1 MKWPWT
7 REQKAEQFETVLQRI
22 VAAAS
27 GLSEFVTPETCMK
40 APTVQALVTAI
51 SRRIS
56 ITPVHVLETSESN
69 GREIKKRLPKHPVAR
84 LLRRPNDWQSTVDY
98 WQDLT
103 SSLVRHGKFFAVK
116 GKGQT
121 GPIRKLFPINA
132 SDVTVKQ
139 DTDTLAVSFQHNA
152 VNIPMS
158 KVHYIRGPARNYYD
172 GDSPVDNIKTAIGLE
187 IACEEYGATFFHN
200 GAIPLLFLKYA
211 QGMKGFKTPTDEK
224 KFVDDFQEKFSGR
237 NRHKAFLLPPG
248 IEPQDVNIEN
258 DKAQFLETRKF
269 NQTVIAG
276 AWGVPPHLVGNL
288 ENGTYNN
295 VEQQDKDFTLN
306 VIMPYIKIIESA
318 MERDLLTDRDR
329 NNGIVIRFNMDATLR
344 ADFKS
349 RMEGYQIQIQNAMMT
364 PNEGRE
370 NEGENPST
378 NPVADSLYYSANLI
392 RDGETPETDTEPPES
407 DEGDQDADTDTEPE
421 RDAE

>member
-1 MKWPWT
+1 MKWPWN
-7 REQKAEQFETVLQRI
+7 REQKATEQFETVLQRI

-27 GLSEFVTPETCMK
+27 GLSEYVTPETCMK

-56 ITPVHVLETSESN
+56 ITPVHVFETSESN
-69 GREIKKRLPKHPVAR
+69 GKEIKKKLPNHPIAK
-84 LLRRPNDWQSTVDY
+84 LLKRPNDWQSTVDY
-98 WQDLT
+98 WQDLA
-103 SSLVRHGKFFAVK
+103 SSLVRHGKFISI
-116 GKGQT
+116 KGQGNT
-121 GPIRKLFPINA
+121 GPIRYLWPLKA

-139 DTDTLAVSFQHNA
+139 DDTTRSVSFQYNNNDIA
-152 VNIPMS
+152 MKKI
-158 KVHYIRGPARNYYD
+158 HYIRGPARDYFD

-187 IACEEYGATFFHN
+187 IACEEYGATFFNN
-200 GAIPLLFLKYA
+200 GAIPLLFLKYS
-211 QGMKGFKTPTDEK
+211 QGVKGFRTPEEEQ
-224 KFVDDFQEKFSGR
+224 KFVQNFQKSFSGN

-248 IEPQDVNIEN
+248 MDTQDVNIEN

-276 AWGVPPHLVGNL
+276 AWGVPPHLIGNL

-306 VIMPYIKIIESA
+306 VIMPYIKAIESA
-318 MERDLLTDRDR
+318 MERDLLTDKDR
-329 NNGIVIRFNMDATLR
+329 KENIVIRFNMDATLR

-364 PNEGRE
+364 PNQGRE
-370 NEGENPST
+370 NEGENPSD

-392 RDGETPETDTEPPES
+392 RDGEKPEAPETQPKGNKD
-407 DEGDQDADTDTEPE
+407 EPE
-421 RDAE
+421 PDDSTTD